1 MDPFDLRWITLWE
14 EELCVNGARVFTKA
28 FSRYGAP
35 PPLPTAFSRSFSIN
49 GVFRVNG
56 IVGVPLARSIAQGAN
71 QTRLRCAPKKTLLPS
86 FPSSAPLMSFSS
98 FLRGVR
104 YFSHAASFIII
115 TTNTSLAIHD

>member
-1 MDPFDLRWITLWE
+1 MREWR
-14 EELCVNGARVFTKA
+14 ARVHESVF
-28 FSRYGAP
+28 
-35 PPLPTAFSRSFSIN
+35 PLRSAASTTAFSRSFSIN
-49 GVFRVNG
+49 GVFRLNG

-104 YFSHAASFIII
+104 
-115 TTNTSLAIHD
+115 